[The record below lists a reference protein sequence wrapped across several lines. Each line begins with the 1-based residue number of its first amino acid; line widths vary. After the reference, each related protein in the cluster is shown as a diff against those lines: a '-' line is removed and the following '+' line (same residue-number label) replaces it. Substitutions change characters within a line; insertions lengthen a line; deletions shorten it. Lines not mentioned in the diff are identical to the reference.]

1 MRDETQHKLGGAFQA
16 AVERFADLRADS
28 DAKSGT
34 LLGPGHPLGICPGRN
49 IGNMCWYGDI

>member
-34 LLGPGHPLGICPGRN
+34 SLGPAHLSGVRQQRN
-49 IGNMCWYGDI
+49 IGNMCWYGDM